1 MVVVSETLV
10 AARATAVVQDSVIK
24 HVTQRC
30 TTGATSGPTGDATDD
45 RRGHQPQPSQGWVGK
60 LGRSQATGSNAAS
73 HTSLGGGIHFCVGA
87 PLARLEMQIALPI
100 LFQRL
105 PGLRLAAT
113 PVYAD
118 RYHFHGLERLDAAW

>member
-1 MVVVSETLV
+1 M
-10 AARATAVVQDSVIK
+10 
-24 HVTQRC
+24 
-30 TTGATSGPTGDATDD
+30 
-45 RRGHQPQPSQGWVGK
+45 
-60 LGRSQATGSNAAS
+60 
-73 HTSLGGGIHFCVGA
+73 VGA